1 MTSETPESENEMAR
15 HERAVSRLTAAGD
28 ERLPTAPVKRV
39 RKAYEQVYD
48 QLRDLIMR
56 GELSRGERLPNEAVL
71 AREFGVS
78 RGTVR
83 EALRVLAAQN
93 LIRTAKGAGG
103 GSFVT
108 LPTVD
113 HISSFLHANISLL
126 SESDDV
132 SLEEFLE
139 ARELL
144 EVFAARQCALRRTPR
159 DLERMRDTIIEDP
172 AKLGTEEHFVY
183 NKEFHSAV
191 LDGCGNTLLCIAA
204 QPVFSVLQ
212 TNLARDAMSQR
223 FAKRINEDHQAILT
237 AIEEGDADAAS
248 TSPIWRAPI
257 RRCGARAPPATPATE
272 PLATSRAAAVA
283 TASPDRAGRFDIPR
297 AAR

>member
-1 MTSETPESENEMAR
+1 MDVHDTTEESAAALEETEAEDGADLG
-15 HERAVSRLTAAGD
+15 RA
-28 ERLPTAPVKRV
+28 LPGSTPIQRV

-48 QLRDLIMR
+48 QLRELIMG

-113 HISSFLHANISLL
+113 HISEFLQSNIALL
-126 SESDDV
+126 SESEDV
-132 SLEEFLE
+132 TLEEFLE
-139 ARELL
+139 TRELL
-144 EVFAARQCALRRTPR
+144 EVFAARLAAERRSSQ
-159 DLERMRDTIIEDP
+159 DIQRMRDTIVVDPDSLSVEDR
-172 AKLGTEEHFVY
+172 FVY

-191 LDGCGNTLLCIAA
+191 LGASCNTLLCIAA
-204 QPVFSVLQ
+204 QPIFSVLQ
-212 TNLARDAMSQR
+212 TNLSRSTLGPSFPTRVND
-223 FAKRINEDHQAILT
+223 DHREILE
-237 AIEEGDADAAS
+237 AIETGDADLAAERMQ
-248 TSPIWRAPI
+248 THMEYLRDTYVEIWKDPE
-257 RRCGARAPPATPATE
+257 AR
-272 PLATSRAAAVA
+272 
-283 TASPDRAGRFDIPR
+283 DRT
-297 AAR
+297 

>member
-1 MTSETPESENEMAR
+1 MTRDQTELDQDVDADAR
-15 HERAVSRLTAAGD
+15 DVPALGKVERPLRSTSLRY
-28 ERLPTAPVKRV
+28 V

-48 QLRDLIMR
+48 QLRELIVR
-56 GELSRGERLPNEAVL
+56 GELRRGERLPNEAVL
-71 AREFGVS
+71 ARDFGVS

-113 HISSFLHANISLL
+113 HISEFLHANISLL
-126 SESDDV
+126 SESEDV
-132 SLEEFLE
+132 TLPEFLE

-144 EVFAARQCALRRTPR
+144 EVFATRLCAERRR
-159 DLERMRDTIIEDP
+159 EADLERMRDTIIEDP
-172 AKLGTEEHFVY
+172 AQLGTEEQFVY
-183 NKEFHSAV
+183 NKEFHTAV

-212 TNLARDAMSQR
+212 TNFSRDAMSQR
-223 FAKRINEDHQAILT
+223 FAKRVNEDHRAILA
-237 AIEEGDADAAS
+237 AIE
-248 TSPIWRAPI
+248 
-257 RRCGARAPPATPATE
+257 ARDP
-272 PLATSRAAAVA
+272 AVA
-283 TASPDRAGRFDIPR
+283 AEEMQRHLTYLSRTYKKMWRQGERAD
-297 AAR
+297 

>member
-1 MTSETPESENEMAR
+1 MSGYDSSDDGAPLAAATPPQDGEA
-15 HERAVSRLTAAGD
+15 ERPVDPAPRA
-28 ERLPTAPVKRV
+28 LPGTAPIQRV

-48 QLRDLIMR
+48 QLRELIMS
-56 GELSRGERLPNEAVL
+56 GELARGERLPNEAVL
-71 AREFGVS
+71 ARDFGVS

-113 HISSFLHANISLL
+113 HISEFLQANIGLL
-126 SESDDV
+126 SESQDV

-144 EVFAARQCALRRTPR
+144 EVFAARRAAARRAPR
-159 DLERMRDTIIEDP
+159 DIERMRDTIVDDP
-172 AKLGTEEHFVY
+172 NGLSNEERFFY

-191 LDGCGNTLLCIAA
+191 LDASSNTLLCIAA
-204 QPVFSVLQ
+204 QPIFSVLQ
-212 TNLARDAMSQR
+212 TNLSRSELGAGFPAHVND
-223 FAKRINEDHQAILT
+223 DHREILE
-237 AIEEGDADAAS
+237 AIEAGDADLAAERMRS
-248 TSPIWRAPI
+248 HMAYLRQIYVGIWHDPQ
-257 RRCGARAPPATPATE
+257 APPRE
-272 PLATSRAAAVA
+272 
-283 TASPDRAGRFDIPR
+283 
-297 AAR
+297 

>member
-1 MTSETPESENEMAR
+1 MDAADTGEPEAPLGGAHEHGHPAISGSADLGAR
-15 HERAVSRLTAAGD
+15 PGS
-28 ERLPTAPVKRV
+28 APIQRV

-48 QLRDLIMR
+48 QLRELIVN
-56 GELSRGERLPNEAVL
+56 GELARGERLPNEAVL

-113 HISSFLHANISLL
+113 HISEFMQSNIALL
-126 SESDDV
+126 SESEDV
-132 SLEEFLE
+132 TLEEFLE

-144 EVFAARQCALRRTPR
+144 EVFAARLAAARRSPE
-159 DLERMRDTIIEDP
+159 DVERMRDTIVEDP
-172 AKLGTEEHFVY
+172 AKLSVEDRFVY

-191 LDGCGNTLLCIAA
+191 LGASSNTLLCIAA
-204 QPVFSVLQ
+204 QPIFSVLQ
-212 TNLARDAMSQR
+212 TRLSRSTLGPR
-223 FAKRINEDHQAILT
+223 FPAQINDDHREILE
-237 AIEEGDADAAS
+237 AIERGDPELAAERMQSHMEYLRS
-248 TSPIWRAPI
+248 TYVGIWKDSE
-257 RRCGARAPPATPATE
+257 ARTWE
-272 PLATSRAAAVA
+272 
-283 TASPDRAGRFDIPR
+283 
-297 AAR
+297 

>member
-1 MTSETPESENEMAR
+1 MTSETPESDDELAR
-15 HERAVSRLTAAGD
+15 HERAVSRLTVPE

-126 SESDDV
+126 SESEDV
-132 SLEEFLE
+132 TLQEFLE

-144 EVFAARQCALRRTPR
+144 EVFAARQCAVRRTPG

-223 FAKRINEDHQAILT
+223 FAKRINEDHRAILA
-237 AIEEGDADAAS
+237 AIEDGDA
-248 TSPIWRAPI
+248 
-257 RRCGARAPPATPATE
+257 E
-272 PLATSRAAAVA
+272 AAAEQMQRHLAYLSRTYQKMWRQSTGV
-283 TASPDRAGRFDIPR
+283 DGD
-297 AAR
+297 

>member
-1 MTSETPESENEMAR
+1 MDAHDTTQEPASLDDPAPGPEVPMGR
-15 HERAVSRLTAAGD
+15 VLPGAA
-28 ERLPTAPVKRV
+28 PIQRV

-48 QLRDLIMR
+48 QLRELIMS
-56 GELSRGERLPNEAVL
+56 GELARGERLPNEAVL

-113 HISSFLHANISLL
+113 HISAFLQSNIALL
-126 SESDDV
+126 SESEDV
-132 SLEEFLE
+132 TLEEFLE

-144 EVFAARQCALRRTPR
+144 EVFAARLAAARRSPE
-159 DLERMRDTIIEDP
+159 DIERMRDTIVADPSALSVEDR
-172 AKLGTEEHFVY
+172 FVY

-191 LDGCGNTLLCIAA
+191 LGASCNTLLCIAA
-204 QPVFSVLQ
+204 QPIFSVLQ
-212 TNLARDAMSQR
+212 TNLSRSTLGPSFPGRVNDDHRD
-223 FAKRINEDHQAILT
+223 ILQAI
-237 AIEEGDADAAS
+237 EQGDAELAAERMQ
-248 TSPIWRAPI
+248 THMEYLRGTYVGIWK
-257 RRCGARAPPATPATE
+257 
-272 PLATSRAAAVA
+272 
-283 TASPDRAGRFDIPR
+283 ASEGRDRG
-297 AAR
+297 

>member
-1 MTSETPESENEMAR
+1 
-15 HERAVSRLTAAGD
+15 
-28 ERLPTAPVKRV
+28 
-39 RKAYEQVYD
+39 
-48 QLRDLIMR
+48 MR

-113 HISSFLHANISLL
+113 HISSF
-126 SESDDV
+126 
-132 SLEEFLE
+132 
-139 ARELL
+139 
-144 EVFAARQCALRRTPR
+144 
-159 DLERMRDTIIEDP
+159 P

-223 FAKRINEDHQAILT
+223 FAKRINEDHRAILA
-237 AIEEGDADAAS
+237 AIEDGDA
-248 TSPIWRAPI
+248 
-257 RRCGARAPPATPATE
+257 E
-272 PLATSRAAAVA
+272 AAAEQMQRHLAYLSRTYQKMWRQSTGV
-283 TASPDRAGRFDIPR
+283 DGVDGD
-297 AAR
+297 

>member
-1 MTSETPESENEMAR
+1 MGTEERPATPESDNERAR
-15 HERAVSRLTAAGD
+15 HERAVSRLTVP
-28 ERLPTAPVKRV
+28 EEHLPTAPVKRV

-56 GELSRGERLPNEAVL
+56 GELARGERLPNEAVL

-126 SESDDV
+126 SVSEDV
-132 SLEEFLE
+132 TLQEFLE

-144 EVFAARQCALRRTPR
+144 EVFAARQCAVRRTPR
-159 DLERMRDTIIEDP
+159 ELERMRDTIIEDS

-223 FAKRINEDHQAILT
+223 FAKRINDDHRAILE
-237 AIEEGDADAAS
+237 AIEDGDSEAAGDQMLRHLTYLSRTYQKMWRQSGRADGDS
-248 TSPIWRAPI
+248 TR
-257 RRCGARAPPATPATE
+257 
-272 PLATSRAAAVA
+272 
-283 TASPDRAGRFDIPR
+283 D
-297 AAR
+297 